1 MRPWV
6 SYTLLR
12 VGLFAL
18 IFVVLMLL
26 SVPWWIAA
34 LIAAAVG
41 FCVSYIFFRPL
52 RNDVAEEIA
61 EARAGR
67 VRAPGAVPTDEDI
80 EDADR
85 DG

>member
-18 IFVVLMLL
+18 IFIVLLVL
-26 SVPWWIAA
+26 QVTPWIAA

-52 RNDVAEEIA
+52 RNEVAEELA
-61 EARAGR
+61 ESRA
-67 VRAPGAVPTDEDI
+67 VRAPAKKSDEEV
-80 EDADR
+80 EDR
-85 DG
+85 N

>member
-18 IFVVLMLL
+18 IFIVLMVLQ
-26 SVPWWIAA
+26 VTWWIAA

-52 RNDVAEEIA
+52 RNEVAEEIA

-67 VRAPGAVPTDEDI
+67 VPAAGAAPTDEEI
-80 EDADR
+80 EDR
-85 DG
+85 

>member
-18 IFVVLMLL
+18 IFIVLLVL
-26 SVPWWIAA
+26 QVTWWIAA

-52 RNDVAEEIA
+52 RNEVAEEIA
-61 EARAGR
+61 ESRAGR
-67 VRAPGAVPTDEDI
+67 VRTSSDAPTDEDI
-80 EDADR
+80 EDR
-85 DG
+85 D